1 MSLFELADAVFEAK
15 PSSAPPRYATAS
27 GELPTLFLL
36 DETLQQLHLAR
47 PLAGRTAPVT
57 TPTPWTYKPR
67 DVPTPLAIGALP
79 SASPNAPSSS
89 LSASQNPLRRV
100 FSNSLLEASAPS
112 PRPPLVAQTPPCGA
126 NTETDTNDAA
136 ARSALKAALDECDAY
151 DRDGATSAA
160 VAPAAFAATIEDK
173 YLRATLAPL
182 PTTPFVA
189 LARKRLQRRLLEYVA
204 DVASANAPSSAGD
217 LEAFGRDIRAVLT
230 SLQDQTSNQRT
241 HDESDSLSAHVQGT
255 KQPTTGQA
263 ALLAKLATL
272 PKAQLEKLPK
282 AQQELVAF
290 SKRYQQVL
298 SMAPADVAQLPPH
311 TQQFVV
317 RAQAMTK

>member
-1 MSLFELADAVFEAK
+1 
-15 PSSAPPRYATAS
+15 P
-27 GELPTLFLL
+27 
-36 DETLQQLHLAR
+36 
-47 PLAGRTAPVT
+47 
-57 TPTPWTYKPR
+57 
-67 DVPTPLAIGALP
+67 
-79 SASPNAPSSS
+79 
-89 LSASQNPLRRV
+89 
-100 FSNSLLEASAPS
+100 
-112 PRPPLVAQTPPCGA
+112 VAQTPPSGA
-126 NTETDTNDAA
+126 NSETDTLGADAA

-151 DRDGATSAA
+151 DRAGPASAA

-189 LARKRLQRRLLEYVA
+189 LARKRLQRRLSEYVA
-204 DVASANAPSSAGD
+204 DVAIVRTPSSAGD

-241 HDESDSLSAHVQGT
+241 HDESDSLSAHVQCT
-255 KQPTTGQA
+255 KQPAATGQA

-272 PKAQLEKLPK
+272 PKAQLQKLPK

-298 SMAPADVAQLPPH
+298 SMAPATSHSCRH
-311 TQQFVV
+311 TPSSSSSAPRQ
-317 RAQAMTK
+317 